1 MEVLVSRC
9 GDEQALSVFSGE
21 AEAEMFVWL
30 GGAFERGW
38 RVRKVCAGE
47 LVSVL
52 HGPCEHVGN
61 VALDPSP
68 ELIETCAISLVSM
81 KRERFLEWV
90 AERSNPLPG
99 HLVPSIASVDR

>member
-1 MEVLVSRC
+1 MEVLVAWC
-9 GDEQALSVFSGE
+9 GDGQTLPVFSGE

-38 RVRKVCAGE
+38 RVRKVCASE

-52 HGPCEHVGN
+52 HGPCEHVRS

-68 ELIETCAISLVSM
+68 ELIEMYAISLVSM
-81 KRERFLEWV
+81 KRERFLKWV
-90 AERSNPLPG
+90 AGRSNPLPAN
-99 HLVPSIASVDR
+99 LAPSTASVDR